1 MYPIHRWAPGA
12 PKLTGIQHDENIGSL
27 QAMIQAINETGAA
40 VSIADIANSSDGA
53 SIVITLTDSRT
64 FTVNAASP
72 QWRTPVPRVIGTTY
86 HVRDTVIDQ
95 GSTYLVLADH
105 VASTLVA
112 TDVAAGKAMQIAAA
126 GKDRE
131 VFRGAHNPASAYP
144 AFSIVSVTA
153 GGVTTFYKNF
163 IDVPSGG
170 AAPGAFPW
178 GITSFLE
185 VSDTMVRVTAE
196 NKLLSA
202 VVAEIRAELADHE
215 ARITALE

>member
-1 MYPIHRWAPGA
+1 MYPIHRWSPGD
-12 PKLTGIQHDENIGSL
+12 PKLTGVQHDENIGSL
-27 QAMIQAINETGAA
+27 QAMIQAINETGGA
-40 VSIADIANSSDGA
+40 VSIASIANTPDGSA
-53 SIVITLTDSRT
+53 IVVTLSDSRT
-64 FTVNAASP
+64 FTVNAAAP

-86 HVRDTVIDQ
+86 HIRDTIIDA

-112 TDVAAGKAMQIAAA
+112 TDVAAGKAIQIAAA

-131 VFRGAHNPASAYP
+131 VFRGAYNPSSAYP

-153 GGVTTFYKNF
+153 GAIVVFYKNF
-163 IDVPSGG
+163 LDVPAGG
-170 AAPGAFPW
+170 PAPGAFPW

-185 VSDTMVRVTAE
+185 IADTLVRVTAE

-202 VVAEIRAELADHE
+202 VLAEIRAKLADHE
-215 ARITALE
+215 ARIAALE